1 VAGSVLGYSIKKQEI
16 KGETVSETLQ
26 IINII
31 LLVAV
36 MWFGLHILSK
46 SKKKQADDDTEKERW
61 ERGAEIASHDSEY
74 QAFVNDITGLGKEY
88 DPNQWYF
95 KMPDS
100 ALKHLEVCF
109 EGDEKKVYLLKRAIE
124 LSIEHF
130 AIEMADDAECA
141 RIIEERISRNP
152 NATATF
158 DIEEYKRYRQERE
171 EKEGEFESF
180 TQWKERKN
188 EKGENTL

>member
-1 VAGSVLGYSIKKQEI
+1 
-16 KGETVSETLQ
+16 VSETLQ

-31 LLVAV
+31 VLIAA
-36 MWFGLHILSK
+36 MWFGLYILSK
-46 SKKKQADDDTEKERW
+46 SDRARKKKQADDDTEKEQW
-61 ERGAEIASHDSEY
+61 ERGVEIASHDSEY

-88 DPNQWYF
+88 DPNKWYF

-100 ALKHLEVCF
+100 ALKHLEACF
-109 EGDEKKVYLLKRAIE
+109 EGDERKVYLLKRSIE

-130 AIEMADDAECA
+130 TQEMADDAECA

-152 NATATF
+152 NASATF
-158 DIEEYKRYRQERE
+158 DIEEYTQYRQERE
-171 EKEGEFESF
+171 EKEGEFESL